1 MRQALTE
8 VFQDCGAIA
17 SVRLP
22 TDRETQELKGIAFIQ
37 FEAPEGKVNL
47 QASTC
52 LVASPSYIQPLAPK
66 QGLPPSMKDRS
77 PTDKLSS
84 QRSGPFCPGLPE
96 GRRLGYAYKA
106 DEALFTVH
114 AATSDLDVTEAAG
127 LHPFYDWIMLLECPQ
142 GSFVVQAAAA
152 VLDGIEAADGSLK
165 EDLSPILCT
174 PIGDSSTLMAGE
186 KSINPWNA
194 AS

>member
-52 LVASPSYIQPLAPK
+52 LIASPSYVQPLAPK
-66 QGLPPSMKDRS
+66 QGLPPR
-77 PTDKLSS
+77 
-84 QRSGPFCPGLPE
+84 
-96 GRRLGYAYKA
+96 Y
-106 DEALFTVH
+106 
-114 AATSDLDVTEAAG
+114 
-127 LHPFYDWIMLLECPQ
+127 
-142 GSFVVQAAAA
+142 
-152 VLDGIEAADGSLK
+152 
-165 EDLSPILCT
+165 
-174 PIGDSSTLMAGE
+174 GE
-186 KSINPWNA
+186 QESYR
-194 AS
+194 